1 MPCFQ
6 RNWFR
11 ADLRE
16 MARSCSKLQQVDRLC
31 KYAESSTIKVFC
43 WGWLRVTL
51 CSKKKILLTS
61 LFTGLVGGDRFLLG
75 HYKRGILKAL
85 VFLTLFIAIITV
97 VGIITGRVAEVTS
110 QMQGPISVTWE
121 DNVAIAGED
130 IINTLYSFLA
140 AAGCYILFVIAD
152 AVLCCRRC
160 MNDNYMKL
168 MAVKAAEA

>member
-1 MPCFQ
+1 M
-6 RNWFR
+6 
-11 ADLRE
+11 DLSE
-16 MARSCSKLQQVDRLC
+16 YVSKKQE
-31 KYAESSTIKVFC
+31 AAIGNS
-43 WGWLRVTL
+43 LRKNAGGVML

-130 IINTLYSFLA
+130 IINTLYGFLA
-140 AAGCYILFVIAD
+140 AAGCYVIFVIAD